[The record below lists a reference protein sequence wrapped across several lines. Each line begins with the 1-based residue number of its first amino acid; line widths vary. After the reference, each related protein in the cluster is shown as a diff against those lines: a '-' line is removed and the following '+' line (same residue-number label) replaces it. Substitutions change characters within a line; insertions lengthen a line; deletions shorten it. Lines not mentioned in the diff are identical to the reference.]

1 MHKHEHSH
9 NESAK
14 HIKLAFFL
22 NLIFSLIEIFGSLL
36 TNSVSILSDAIH
48 DFGDSIAIGL
58 SYLLE
63 KISTKRSNNKYTYGY
78 LRYSL
83 LGALITSIILL
94 FGVFIVFYK
103 SIPLLFE
110 PNFVNHD
117 VMIIFAIFG
126 TLINGYAAY
135 KTSHSHNKNEK
146 AISLHMLE
154 DVLGWL
160 SILIGSIII
169 KFTGW
174 TIIDPIL
181 SILIA
186 IYILYHVY
194 NNIKDIFF
202 VFMDKVPKDINVD
215 YISKEIANKFN
226 DVKEIHHVHI
236 WSVDGVNNFLTAH
249 IVLNKDLSKDKIIK
263 LKKELKAFFDEL
275 NICHSTLEIEYSSED
290 CNSIKC

>member
-9 NESAK
+9 KESVE

-22 NLIFSLIEIFGSLL
+22 NFIFSIIEIFGALL

-48 DFGDSIAIGL
+48 DFGDSMSIGL

-63 KISTKRSNNKYTYGY
+63 KISTKHSNNKYTYGY

-83 LGALITSIILL
+83 LGALITSLILL
-94 FGVFIVFYK
+94 IGVFVVFYK

-110 PNFVNHD
+110 PVPVNHD
-117 VMIIFAIFG
+117 AMIIFAIFG

-135 KTSHSHNKNEK
+135 KTSHGHSKNEK

-154 DVLGWL
+154 DVLGWVSVL
-160 SILIGSIII
+160 VGSVVI
-169 KFTGW
+169 KLTGW

-194 NNIKDIFF
+194 NNIKDIFTI
-202 VFMDKVPKDINVD
+202 FMDKVPEDINIDHISKDI
-215 YISKEIANKFN
+215 INKFN
-226 DVKEIHHVHI
+226 EIKEIHHIHV
-236 WSVDGVNNFLTAH
+236 WSVDGINNYMTAH
-249 IVLNKDLSKDKIIK
+249 VVLNKDLSKDKIVK
-263 LKKELKAFFDEL
+263 LKKEIKLFLNEL
-275 NICHSTLEIEYSSED
+275 NICHSTLEIEYSSEECD
-290 CNSIKC
+290 SVKC